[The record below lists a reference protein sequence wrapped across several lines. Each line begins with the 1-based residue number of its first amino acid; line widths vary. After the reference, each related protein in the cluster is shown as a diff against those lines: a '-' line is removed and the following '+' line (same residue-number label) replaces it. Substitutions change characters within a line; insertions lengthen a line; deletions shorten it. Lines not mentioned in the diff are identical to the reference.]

1 MSLSPIFSAQVSHFS
16 AEISKVIFEGEKRRR
31 KKKDRGRGREEEEV
45 SKNGGVGVG
54 CHHRP
59 SNELAARP
67 TSNGEKK
74 ISVGERRKRGENAR
88 EGNGY

>member
-1 MSLSPIFSAQVSHFS
+1 M
-16 AEISKVIFEGEKRRR
+16 
-31 KKKDRGRGREEEEV
+31 

-74 ISVGERRKRGENAR
+74 ISVGEEAKEEGRKCERGERILSGEKTAER
-88 EGNGY
+88 GA